1 MMKLKNIWSSSQSL
15 LVIFDFKDNEQL
27 SNFRK
32 ALDKMLNSSQ
42 VNRLVIV
49 VNIPKEVDKATL
61 PPHFL
66 IYYNSPNDYTFFGK
80 MKDMQLETELNKNYD
95 LLIYFDQPND
105 KIMDQLKK
113 AHINKKVIVNSQDAF
128 FDLSLTSAIEKPDEM
143 LNFVT
148 STLEK
153 INLYD

>member
-1 MMKLKNIWSSSQSL
+1 MKLKNIWSSSQSL
-15 LVIFDFKDNEQL
+15 LVIFDFKDNDQL

-49 VNIPKEVDKATL
+49 VNLPKEVDKATL

-95 LLIYFDQPND
+95 LLFILLLLLLLF
-105 KIMDQLKK
+105 ILF
-113 AHINKKVIVNSQDAF
+113 SSF
-128 FDLSLTSAIEKPDEM
+128 C
-143 LNFVT
+143 
-148 STLEK
+148 
-153 INLYD
+153 

>member
-32 ALDKMLNSSQ
+32 ALDKLLNSSQ

-49 VNIPKEVDKATL
+49 VNLPKEIDKATL

>member
-1 MMKLKNIWSSSQSL
+1 MKAKNIWSSTQSL
-15 LVIFDFKDNEQL
+15 LVVFNYKDDDHL
-27 SNFRK
+27 RDFRK
-32 ALDKMLNSSQ
+32 SLDLMLNNSQ
-42 VNRLVIV
+42 VGRLVIV
-49 VNIPKEVDKATL
+49 VNIPKEIDKATL

-80 MKDMQLETELNKNYD
+80 MKDVLLQTELHKNYD
-95 LLIYFDQPND
+95 LLINFDTPND
-105 KIMDQLKK
+105 KVMLILKDS
-113 AHINKKVIVNSQDAF
+113 HIKKKVIVNAADPF
-128 FDLSLTSAIEKPDEM
+128 FDLSLSSAFEKPNEM

>member
-1 MMKLKNIWSSSQSL
+1 MKVKNIWSSTQSL
-15 LVIFDFKDNEQL
+15 LVVFNYKDDDQL
-27 SNFRK
+27 RDFRK
-32 ALDKMLNSSQ
+32 SLDLMLNNSQ
-42 VNRLVIV
+42 VGRLVIV
-49 VNIPKEVDKATL
+49 VNIPKEIDKATL

-80 MKDMQLETELNKNYD
+80 MKDVLLQTELHKNYD
-95 LLIYFDQPND
+95 LLINFDTPND
-105 KIMDQLKK
+105 KVMMILKDS
-113 AHINKKVIVNSQDAF
+113 HIKKKVIVNAVDSF
-128 FDLSLTSAIEKPDEM
+128 FDLSLSSAFEKPNEM

>member
-1 MMKLKNIWSSSQSL
+1 MMKLKNIWSSSKSL

-49 VNIPKEVDKATL
+49 VNLPKEIDKATL

-113 AHINKKVIVNSQDAF
+113 AHINKKVIVNSQDAY
-128 FDLSLTSAIEKPDEM
+128 FDLSLTSAFEKPDEM

>member
-1 MMKLKNIWSSSQSL
+1 MKLKNIWSSSQSL
-15 LVIFDFKDNEQL
+15 LVIFDFKDNDQL

-49 VNIPKEVDKATL
+49 VNLPKEVDKATL

-128 FDLSLTSAIEKPDEM
+128 FDLSLTSAIEKPNEM

>member
-49 VNIPKEVDKATL
+49 VNLPKEIDKATL

-80 MKDMQLETELNKNYD
+80 MKDLQLETELNKNYD

-128 FDLSLTSAIEKPDEM
+128 FDLSLASAFEKPGEM

>member
-49 VNIPKEVDKATL
+49 VNLPKEIDKATL

-113 AHINKKVIVNSQDAF
+113 AHINKKVIVNSQDAY

>member
-1 MMKLKNIWSSSQSL
+1 MKLKNIWSSSQSL
-15 LVIFDFKDNEQL
+15 LVIFDFKDNDQL

-49 VNIPKEVDKATL
+49 VNLPKEVDKATL

>member
-1 MMKLKNIWSSSQSL
+1 MKLKNIWSSSQSL
-15 LVIFDFKDNEQL
+15 LVIFDFKDNDQL

-49 VNIPKEVDKATL
+49 VNLPKEVDKATL

-113 AHINKKVIVNSQDAF
+113 AHINKKVIVNRQDAF

>member
-15 LVIFDFKDNEQL
+15 LVIFDFKDNDQL

-49 VNIPKEVDKATL
+49 VNLPKEVDKATL

-128 FDLSLTSAIEKPDEM
+128 FDLSLTSAIEKPNEM

>member
-1 MMKLKNIWSSSQSL
+1 MKLKNIWSSSQSL

>member
-1 MMKLKNIWSSSQSL
+1 MKLKNIWSSSQSL

-49 VNIPKEVDKATL
+49 VNLPKEIDKATL

-113 AHINKKVIVNSQDAF
+113 AHINKKVIVNSQDAY

>member
-1 MMKLKNIWSSSQSL
+1 MKAKNIWSSTQSL
-15 LVIFDFKDNEQL
+15 LVVFNYKDDDQL
-27 SNFRK
+27 RDFRK
-32 ALDKMLNSSQ
+32 SLDLMLNNSQ
-42 VNRLVIV
+42 VGRLVIV
-49 VNIPKEVDKATL
+49 VNIPKEIDKATL

-80 MKDMQLETELNKNYD
+80 MKDVLLQTELHKNYD
-95 LLIYFDQPND
+95 LLINFDTPND
-105 KIMDQLKK
+105 KVMMILKDS
-113 AHINKKVIVNSQDAF
+113 HIKKKVIVNAVDSF
-128 FDLSLTSAIEKPDEM
+128 FDLSLSSAFEKPNEM

>member
-1 MMKLKNIWSSSQSL
+1 MKLKNIWSSSQSL
-15 LVIFDFKDNEQL
+15 LVIFDFKDNDQL

-49 VNIPKEVDKATL
+49 VNLPKEVDKATL

-113 AHINKKVIVNSQDAF
+113 AHIKKKVIVNSQDTF